1 MLLGRSGGWQRV
13 RKGLFAFEGVFQSA
27 MPPSDYSSGYRVSR
41 VLVLLLASLQGE
53 AAAVL

>member
-1 MLLGRSGGWQRV
+1 M

-27 MPPSDYSSGYRVSR
+27 VPPSDYSSGYRASR